1 MDITAIMAILNAA
14 NTAVSGLSQLGQN
27 ASDKRLSLEQ
37 IALMKEEGAANIG
50 LLEDFLANSMPGIF
64 QQQRGQMD
72 QQLVEMNKQ
81 YSDIQKNLMAS
92 WGQQSSSI
100 AGMEQEAVAG
110 TSAAAMLNE
119 TRREGEYYLGADL
132 LADGTGGLQAMALSN
147 YNLARANMEREFT
160 QTENQ
165 LRSNLD
171 ILKRAQDYYGKAEV
185 ELNKN
190 FWEKIAS
197 GAQDLWGQF
206 KEPYEDLFDYFR
218 KLGGKG

>member
-1 MDITAIMAILNAA
+1 MDITAIMAILNAS

-50 LLEDFLANSMPGIF
+50 LLEDFLENSMPGIF

-100 AGMEQEAVAG
+100 AGMGQEAVAG

-132 LADGTGGLQAMALSN
+132 TADGTGGLQAMALSN

-165 LRSNLD
+165 LRSNVD

-197 GAQDLWGQF
+197 GAQDLWDQF
-206 KEPYEDLFDYFR
+206 KAPYETLSDYFR
-218 KLGGKG
+218 TLGEKG